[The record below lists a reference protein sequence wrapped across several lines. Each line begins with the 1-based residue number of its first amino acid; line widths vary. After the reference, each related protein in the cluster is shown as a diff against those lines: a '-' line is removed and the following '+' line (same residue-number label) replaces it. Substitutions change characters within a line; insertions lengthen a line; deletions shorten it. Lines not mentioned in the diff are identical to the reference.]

1 MFVTHIHFRDVDG
14 KLLWVEDTFEDSPL
28 FVPGEAL
35 VNNSKL
41 FRIERVAVADNVQHV
56 NLRYIPEDVNIV
68 EPFL

>member
-35 VNNSKL
+35 VNNGRL

-68 EPFL
+68 EPYL